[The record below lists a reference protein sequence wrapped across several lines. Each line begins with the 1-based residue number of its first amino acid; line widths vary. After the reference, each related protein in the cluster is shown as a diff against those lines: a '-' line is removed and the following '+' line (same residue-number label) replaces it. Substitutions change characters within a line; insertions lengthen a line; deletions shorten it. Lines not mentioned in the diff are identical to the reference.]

1 MSTLS
6 KIMKLKIAIT
16 GSIGSG
22 KSAVIEYLKTK
33 GFNCFSCDD
42 EYKKIFFEKN
52 DIYKSLIKEFDI
64 LDERKNVDFKKLSEL
79 VFNDK
84 DKLLLL
90 NNITHPYIKDKMFEY
105 IDNNPI
111 AICEVPLLFEVD
123 WEKEFDCIIC
133 VAIDEEKRKKRLQLR
148 GLELIMIEKILKS
161 QLSQDYKIK
170 NSDYVLY
177 NNQDLNT
184 LYKRIDEIL
193 VELKLC

>member
-64 LDERKNVDFKKLSEL
+64 LDEHKNVDFKKLSEL

-111 AICEVPLLFEVD
+111 AICEVPLLFEVA